1 MIVAPR
7 VPSVRL
13 MDGSAE
19 LNEMLPPPARRRRRR
34 MAGTIVATLLAVV
47 ACGSPVTTG
56 VPASGAAGS
65 PGPASANGSAGS
77 NGGSPGS
84 AGTPA
89 ASAAG
94 ASAPASIAT
103 PIPLGVTS
111 VAAPFAA
118 SLLIADRGNG
128 RLLVISNSGRILW
141 KFPVAGSL
149 PKGQAFAADDAFI
162 SPDGKTIVANDEDH
176 QVINRIDIATRK
188 VIWQYG
194 TYNRPGSGK
203 GQLHTPDDAYP
214 LANGDV
220 MVADIGNCR
229 ILQITPAKTIRRQ
242 WGRTGVCVANA
253 PYTYGSPNGATPLPD
268 GGVLITQIRG
278 SRVTRL
284 SATGKVIFDI
294 HVPLFYPSDAQL
306 DANGNVVVA
315 DYHSPGAVIGIS
327 PKGKLLWRYAPK
339 SGPGRL
345 DHPSLAT
352 PLPNGLVSIN
362 DDDRQRIV
370 VIDPRTLRIVWQY
383 GHTDRAGTAPG
394 YLSDPDGHQPMPPGI
409 F

>member
-1 MIVAPR
+1 MIVNPG
-7 VPSVRL
+7 VPSARIPDDHSHPDGFYRRAVR
-13 MDGSAE
+13 
-19 LNEMLPPPARRRRRR
+19 PRTWRV
-34 MAGTIVATLLAVV
+34 AGPLVAILLLVA
-47 ACGSPVTTG
+47 ACGA
-56 VPASGAAGS
+56 PASGMIS
-65 PGPASANGSAGS
+65 PGRARSAVTPGPSSVNGS
-77 NGGSPGS
+77 SPG
-84 AGTPA
+84 G
-89 ASAAG
+89 G
-94 ASAPASIAT
+94 ASAGPSIVAT
-103 PIPLGVTS
+103 PIPVGAPSVT
-111 VAAPFAA
+111 APFAGT
-118 SLLIADRGNG
+118 LLIADRGNG
-128 RLLVISNSGRILW
+128 RLLVISNGGRILW
-141 KFPVAGSL
+141 QFPVAGSL

-162 SPDGKTIVANDEDH
+162 SPDGMTIVTNDEDH

-194 TYNRPGSGK
+194 SYDRPGAGK

-214 LANGDV
+214 LANGDI

-229 ILQITPAKTIRRQ
+229 ILQIAPDKTIRRM
-242 WGRTGVCVANA
+242 WGRTGACVANA
-253 PYTYGSPNGATPLPD
+253 PFTYGAPNGATPLPD

-284 SATGKVIFDI
+284 DAAGTVIFDI

-327 PKGKLLWRYAPK
+327 PEGRLLWRYAPA

-370 VIDPRTLRIVWQY
+370 VIDPRSLRIVWQY
-383 GHTDRAGTAPG
+383 GHTDRLGTGPG
-394 YLSDPDGHQPMPPGI
+394 YLSDPDGHQPLPPGL

>member
-1 MIVAPR
+1 MIVTPR
-7 VPSVRL
+7 VPAVRITDRPTHPDD
-13 MDGSAE
+13 MR
-19 LNEMLPPPARRRRRR
+19 PRPARGTRLRV
-34 MAGTIVATLLAVV
+34 AGTVVATLLVVV
-47 ACGSPVTTG
+47 ACGSPVTSG
-56 VPASGAAGS
+56 IPASGAPGS
-65 PGPASANGSAGS
+65 TNPNGSTGP

-84 AGTPA
+84 DGTPG
-89 ASAAG
+89 ASTAG
-94 ASAPASIAT
+94 ASATAPITTA
-103 PIPLGVTS
+103 IPLGVTS

-128 RLLVISNSGRILW
+128 RLLVISNTGRILW
-141 KFPVAGSL
+141 KFPVVGSL

-176 QVINRIDIATRK
+176 QVIDRIDIATLK

-194 TYNRPGSGK
+194 TYDRAGSGK

-229 ILQITPAKTIRRQ
+229 VLLIAPDKSIRRQ

-284 SATGKVIFDI
+284 NAAGKVIFDI

-327 PKGKLLWRYAPK
+327 PKGKLLWRYGPK

>member
-1 MIVAPR
+1 MIVTPR
-7 VPSVRL
+7 VPAVRITDRPTHPDD
-13 MDGSAE
+13 MR
-19 LNEMLPPPARRRRRR
+19 PRPARGTRLRV
-34 MAGTIVATLLAVV
+34 AGTVVATLLVVV
-47 ACGSPVTTG
+47 ACGSPVTSG
-56 VPASGAAGS
+56 IPASGAPGS
-65 PGPASANGSAGS
+65 TNPNGSTGP

-84 AGTPA
+84 DGTPG
-89 ASAAG
+89 ASTAG
-94 ASAPASIAT
+94 ASATAPITTA
-103 PIPLGVTS
+103 IPLGVTS

-128 RLLVISNSGRILW
+128 RLLVISNTGWILW
-141 KFPVAGSL
+141 KFPVVGSL

-176 QVINRIDIATRK
+176 QVIDRIDIATRK

-194 TYNRPGSGK
+194 TYDRAGSGK

-229 ILQITPAKTIRRQ
+229 VLLIAPDKSIRRQ

-284 SATGKVIFDI
+284 NAAGKVIFDI

-327 PKGKLLWRYAPK
+327 PKGKLLWRYGPK

>member
-1 MIVAPR
+1 MIVRPR
-7 VPSVRL
+7 APSVRITDRPTHPDD
-13 MDGSAE
+13 MR
-19 LNEMLPPPARRRRRR
+19 PRPARGTRLRV
-34 MAGTIVATLLAVV
+34 AGTVVATLLVVV
-47 ACGSPVTTG
+47 ACGSPVTSG
-56 VPASGAAGS
+56 IPASGAPGS
-65 PGPASANGSAGS
+65 TNPNGSTGP

-84 AGTPA
+84 DGTPG
-89 ASAAG
+89 ASTAG
-94 ASAPASIAT
+94 ASATAPIAT

-128 RLLVISNSGRILW
+128 RLLVISNTGRILW
-141 KFPVAGSL
+141 KFPVVGSL

-176 QVINRIDIATRK
+176 QVIDRIDIATRK

-194 TYNRPGSGK
+194 TYDRAGSGK

-229 ILQITPAKTIRRQ
+229 ILLIAHDKSIRRM

-284 SATGKVIFDI
+284 NAAGKVIFDI

-327 PKGKLLWRYAPK
+327 PKGKLLWRYGPK

>member
-1 MIVAPR
+1 MIVTPHAPSAR
-7 VPSVRL
+7 IA
-13 MDGSAE
+13 DGSNRPEEAR
-19 LNEMLPPPARRRRRR
+19 AGAVRRRRLRL
-34 MAGTIVATLLAVV
+34 AGSLAATLLAVA
-47 ACGSPVTTG
+47 ACGSPAAGTPSAGAGGSATSGSPSTVIG
-56 VPASGAAGS
+56 GLIGGGAGPSGAAS
-65 PGPASANGSAGS
+65 GPV
-77 NGGSPGS
+77 
-84 AGTPA
+84 
-89 ASAAG
+89 
-94 ASAPASIAT
+94 AT

-111 VAAPFAA
+111 VAAPFAS

-162 SPDGKTIVANDEDH
+162 SPDGKTIVTNDEDH

-194 TYNRPGSGK
+194 TYNRAGSGK

-214 LANGDV
+214 LANGDI
-220 MVADIGNCR
+220 MAADIGNCR
-229 ILQITPAKTIRRQ
+229 ILQIAPDKTIRRM

-253 PYTYGSPNGATPLPD
+253 PYTYGAPNGATPLPD

-278 SRVTRL
+278 ARVTRL
-284 SATGKVIFDI
+284 NAAGKVIFDI

-306 DANGNVVVA
+306 DAHGNVVVA

-327 PKGKLLWRYAPK
+327 PTGKLLWRYAPT

-352 PLPNGLVSIN
+352 PLPNGLVS
-362 DDDRQRIV
+362 
-370 VIDPRTLRIVWQY
+370 
-383 GHTDRAGTAPG
+383 
-394 YLSDPDGHQPMPPGI
+394 
-409 F
+409 

>member
-1 MIVAPR
+1 MIVTPHAPSAR
-7 VPSVRL
+7 IA
-13 MDGSAE
+13 DGSNRPEEAR
-19 LNEMLPPPARRRRRR
+19 AGAVRRRRLRL
-34 MAGTIVATLLAVV
+34 AGSLAATLLAVA
-47 ACGSPVTTG
+47 ACGSPAAGTPSAGAGGSATSGSPSTVIG
-56 VPASGAAGS
+56 GLIGGGAGPSGAAS
-65 PGPASANGSAGS
+65 GPV
-77 NGGSPGS
+77 
-84 AGTPA
+84 
-89 ASAAG
+89 
-94 ASAPASIAT
+94 AT

-111 VAAPFAA
+111 VAAPFAS

-162 SPDGKTIVANDEDH
+162 SPDGKTIVTNDEDH

-194 TYNRPGSGK
+194 TYNRAGSGK

-214 LANGDV
+214 LANGDI
-220 MVADIGNCR
+220 MAADIGNCR
-229 ILQITPAKTIRRQ
+229 ILQIAPDKTIRRM

-253 PYTYGSPNGATPLPD
+253 PYTYGAPNGATPLPD

-278 SRVTRL
+278 ARVTRL
-284 SATGKVIFDI
+284 NAAGKVIFDI

-306 DANGNVVVA
+306 DAHGNVVVA

-327 PKGKLLWRYAPK
+327 PTGKLLWRYAPT

-383 GHTDRAGTAPG
+383 GHTDRTGTAPG
-394 YLSDPDGHQPMPPGI
+394 YLSDPDGHQPMPPGL

>member
-1 MIVAPR
+1 MISTPHESPPPR
-7 VPSVRL
+7 
-13 MDGSAE
+13 MDGQPEPNDMPSR
-19 LNEMLPPPARRRRRR
+19 PARGRRLRI
-34 MAGTIVATLLAVV
+34 AGAIVATLLTVV

-56 VPASGAAGS
+56 IPASGAPGS
-65 PGPASANGSAGS
+65 PGPASANGSTGP

-84 AGTPA
+84 ASTPA
-89 ASAAG
+89 AAAAVAG
-94 ASAPASIAT
+94 ASAAIAT

-149 PKGQAFAADDAFI
+149 PKGQSFAADDAFI

-176 QVINRIDIATRK
+176 QVIDRIDIATRK

-194 TYNRPGSGK
+194 TYDRAGSGK

-229 ILQITPAKTIRRQ
+229 ILLIAPDKTIRRQ

-253 PYTYGSPNGATPLPD
+253 PYTYGAPNGATPLPD

-284 SATGKVIFDI
+284 SAAGKVIFDI
-294 HVPLFYPSDAQL
+294 HVPLHYPSDAQL